1 MKKYETLPKRI
12 IAKTIYGQEYLYS
25 KVYYQVSKASASII
39 CNAMNA
45 ANYQLKVGTGEYWKV
60 YETGE
65 YTWKNALYKAALRKG
80 KVYFYEIWKAV

>member
-12 IAKTIYGQEYLYS
+12 IAKTIIGQEYLYS
-25 KVYYQVSKASASII
+25 KVYYQVSKASCEII

-45 ANYQLKVGTGEYWKV
+45 ANYQLKTGEKWKV

-65 YTWKNALYKAALRKG
+65 YTWKNAFYKAVLRKG
-80 KVYFYEIWKAV
+80 KVFFYEIWKAI